1 MSQEAED
8 KTLEQKEDLVAFLP
22 YQKKKVYVYV
32 SFAFS
37 GYQDNKC
44 SLPRSWKI
52 KKIKSIQRL
61 ENFLISVSSSFRFPY
76 ARAVFVLCMI
86 FLCIFKH
93 LGFASLLLVVGNF
106 SLL

>member
-22 YQKKKVYVYV
+22 HQKKKVYVYV

-44 SLPRSWKI
+44 SLLRSWKI
-52 KKIKSIQRL
+52 KKKKKHSTFRKLFNQR
-61 ENFLISVSSSFRFPY
+61 
-76 ARAVFVLCMI
+76 FVE
-86 FLCIFKH
+86 FQ
-93 LGFASLLLVVGNF
+93 F
-106 SLL
+106 SLCLCSFCPLYDFSVYF